1 MQVKVEDV
9 SSVKK
14 ILHIEIPEDR
24 VSRELDDAYKNLK
37 KTAKIKGFRPG
48 KAPRSVLE
56 RMFKKDVHQNVSSK
70 LVQDSFVEAIKETEL
85 SLVGNPELDPP
96 DLDEK
101 GPYKYDVTLEVK
113 PEIEDVDFKG
123 LALKKTLYKVTDEEI
138 DVQLKLLQKNLTSQ
152 QPIEEDRAVK
162 ENDFVL
168 IDYEGFKDDKPFSE
182 TQKTENFTMKI
193 GDGHISKDFDEQ
205 LIGIKPGDTK
215 TIKVNFPEDYFNEKL
230 ANLDISFHVKLIE
243 IREEMQPEID
253 DDLAT
258 QFGKYENLEDLKK
271 DITANLNQ
279 GYAKRVD
286 QELNEQ
292 VFEALIAKSEFE
304 LPEAMVEYE
313 LEGIIQETE
322 QSLAYHNKSMEDLG
336 LSKASLTEKYRDTAE
351 KKVRRHLLL
360 GKIVAQEN
368 ITLTDEEL
376 DDGFEDMAQAVNQP
390 VDQVKLYYDQNDD
403 KLGFFK
409 HALLEKKAIK
419 LIIECSTL
427 EESKPKIKQGSEDK
441 NE

>member
-1 MQVKVEDV
+1 MEVKVEDL

-14 ILHIEIPEDR
+14 ILHIEIPEDT
-24 VSRELDDAYKNLK
+24 VHRELDDAYKKLK

-56 RMFKKDVHQNVSSK
+56 RMFEKDVHQNVSSK
-70 LVQDSFVEAIKETEL
+70 LVQDSFVEAIRET
-85 SLVGNPELDPP
+85 SLNIVGNPQLDPP
-96 DLDEK
+96 DLDKK

-113 PEIEDVDFKG
+113 PEIGDIDFKG
-123 LALKKTLYKVTDEEI
+123 LSLKKTLYKVSDKEI
-138 DVQLKLLQKNLTSQ
+138 DVQLKLLQKNLTNQ
-152 QPIEEDRAVK
+152 QPIQEDRPAK
-162 ENDFVL
+162 ASDFVL
-168 IDYEGFKDDKPFSE
+168 IDYEGFKGDEPFTE

-193 GDGHISKDFDEQ
+193 GDGHIAKDFDQQ
-205 LIGIKPGDTK
+205 LIGMQKGDKK
-215 TIKVNFPEDYFNEKL
+215 TFEIHFPEDYFNEKL
-230 ANLDISFHVKLIE
+230 ANLDITFQVKLNE
-243 IREEMQPEID
+243 IREEVRPEID
-253 DDLAT
+253 DAFAA

-271 DITANLNQ
+271 DIAANLDQ

-292 VFEALIAKSEFE
+292 VFEALIAKSTFE
-304 LPEAMVEYE
+304 LPESMVEYE

-336 LSKASLTEKYRDTAE
+336 LTKESLTEKYRDTAE
-351 KKVRRHLLL
+351 KKVRRHILL
-360 GKIVAQEN
+360 GKIIEQEN
-368 ITLTDEEL
+368 LTLTDEEL
-376 DDGFEDMAQAVNQP
+376 ANGFEDMAKTVNQP
-390 VDQVKLYYDQNDD
+390 VDQIKLYYEQNND
-403 KLGFFK
+403 KLEFFK

-427 EESKPKIKQGSEDK
+427 EETEPEAEPASEDK